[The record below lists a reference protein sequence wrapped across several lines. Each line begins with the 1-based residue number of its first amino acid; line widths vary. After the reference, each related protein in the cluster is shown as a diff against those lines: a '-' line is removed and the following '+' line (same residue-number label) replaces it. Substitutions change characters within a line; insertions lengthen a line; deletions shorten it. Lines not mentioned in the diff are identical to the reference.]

1 MKITKL
7 KGTLDYVDNEVLKYR
22 HIENKCTKIA
32 QKYGFSEIITPIIE
46 ATECFTRSVGDSSD
60 IVQKEMYTF
69 TDRGDRSL
77 TLRPE
82 ATAAVMRHF
91 IENKEY
97 VKPGIKKYYYFGPMF
112 RYERPQAGRYRQFTQ
127 LGIECYGPQNPLM
140 DADIINMACKM
151 LNALGLKN
159 LKVCINT
166 IGGKNSRIEYSKVL
180 KKYFSEHLDSLCQDC
195 QNRFE
200 KNPLRML
207 DCKVDGSS
215 PIIKNA
221 PKIADYLEPED
232 KEYFDKLLNSLKNLN
247 ISYEIS
253 ERMVR
258 GLDYYTNDVF
268 EIIYQNPES
277 ALNGLAVCAGGRYN
291 DMGKEFDGPDVEAI
305 GFAMGVER
313 LMAIMDELGINDY
326 CEAERIVAVLSIGET
341 TKIPALKLCN
351 FLRDKGIKAEMDY
364 SAVNLKPQFKMA
376 DRLEATDIIII
387 GDDEIANN
395 EIVVKNTITKE
406 EKRIKCTEINEY
418 FEIKEEEKYAY

>member
-1 MKITKL
+1 MKIAKL
-7 KGTLDYVDNEVLKYR
+7 KGTLDYTNNEILKYR
-22 HIENKCTKIA
+22 FIEKKCTDIA
-32 QKYGFSEIITPIIE
+32 KKHGFSEIVTPIIE

-69 TDRGDRSL
+69 IDRGDRSV

-97 VKPGIKKYYYFGPMF
+97 VNPGLKKYFYFGPMF

-127 LGIECYGPQNPLM
+127 LGVECYGPQNPLM

-151 LNALGLKN
+151 LNALGLKH

-166 IGGKNSRIEYSKVL
+166 IGGKKSRQDYAEVL
-180 KKYFSEHLDSLCQDC
+180 KKYFENHLSELCQDC
-195 QNRFE
+195 QKRYE

-207 DCKVDGSS
+207 DCKIDGSLELM
-215 PIIKNA
+215 KNA
-221 PKIADYLEPED
+221 PKISAYLEEED
-232 KEYFDKLLNSLKNLN
+232 KEYFAKLLESLESMG

-268 EIIYQNPES
+268 EIVYDNVNSQ
-277 ALNGLAVCAGGRYN
+277 LNGLAVCAGGRYN
-291 DMGKEFDGPDVEAI
+291 DMGREFDGPDVEAI

-313 LMAIMDELGINDY
+313 LMAIMDELNINNYVDNF
-326 CEAERIVAVLSIGET
+326 ETVAVLSIGQN
-341 TKIPALKLCN
+341 TKMAALKLCN
-351 FLRDKGIKAEMDY
+351 YLRENGLRAEMDY
-364 SAVNLKPQFKMA
+364 SSNNLKPQFKMA
-376 DRLEATDIIII
+376 ERLNATNIVII
-387 GDDEIANN
+387 GEEEIENN

-406 EKRIKCTEINEY
+406 EKHIKCDEINEY
-418 FEIKEEEKYAY
+418 FKIEGNKNYAH